1 MACNGLCK
9 FRENIMKIYLLP
21 ILIVSV
27 LIGCSGSDK
36 HEVKEYESIFNSCL
50 INRSIG
56 VDMSIDSLK
65 TAVESFCKDLAVNK
79 LKDTNL
85 RLGKLENALV
95 LSRETNNELQEDL
108 EKALINQSTVS
119 QDTYRWRLV
128 TSWPKNYP
136 GLGMAPE
143 RISDLVEEMSNG
155 QMKITVYGAGEQVP
169 AFGVFDAV
177 SSGSHQMGHSG
188 GYFWKGKVPAAQFFT
203 SVPFGLTADEIN
215 AWVNRGGGLELWRE
229 IYEPFNIYPIPAGNT
244 GTQMFG
250 WFNKEINSLEDI
262 KGLKMRIPGI
272 GGEVLKEAGGIPVT
286 LPGGELFTALQTGV
300 IDATE
305 WVGPY
310 NDLTFGFH
318 QAAKYYY
325 YPGWHEPGPMLELL
339 INIDAWNSLPKHL
352 QVIIETAA
360 KAVNQDMLDE
370 YLARN
375 NKALTELIEV
385 HGVELRK
392 LPDDVIEEFR
402 LISEKILDDLAKED
416 KVIGRVYE
424 SYSEFRK
431 NVSAYHEI
439 SEDAFIE
446 ARNK

>member
-1 MACNGLCK
+1 VVSYGLRK
-9 FRENIMKIYLLP
+9 FRETMMKK
-21 ILIVSV
+21 ILMFVL
-27 LIGCSGSDK
+27 LIGLISGCSDEQKSSNSADA
-36 HEVKEYESIFNSCL
+36 EY
-50 INRSIG
+50 
-56 VDMSIDSLK
+56 K
-65 TAVESFCKDLAVNK
+65 TYK
-79 LKDTNL
+79 
-85 RLGKLENALV
+85 
-95 LSRETNNELQEDL
+95 
-108 EKALINQSTVS
+108 
-119 QDTYRWRLV
+119 WRLV

-143 RISDLVEEMSNG
+143 KIANLVEEMSNG
-155 QMKITVYGAGEQVP
+155 QMQITVYGAGEQVP

-250 WFNKEINSLEDI
+250 WFNKEINSLEDV

-339 INIDAWNSLPKHL
+339 INMDAWNSLPKHL
-352 QVIIETAA
+352 QVIIETAT
-360 KAVNQDMLDE
+360 KAVNQDTLDE

-375 NKALTELIEV
+375 NQALTELVEV

-392 LPDDVIEEFR
+392 LPDDVIDEFR
-402 LISEKILDDLAKED
+402 AISNEILSDLAEED
-416 KVIGRVYE
+416 EVIAKVYD
-424 SYSEFRK
+424 SYIEFK
-431 NVSAYHEI
+431 NNVTEYHKI
-439 SEDAFIE
+439 SEDSFIE

>member
-1 MACNGLCK
+1 MVSYGLRK
-9 FRENIMKIYLLP
+9 FRETMMKK
-21 ILIVSV
+21 ILMFVL
-27 LIGCSGSDK
+27 LIGLISSCSGEQESSNSADA
-36 HEVKEYESIFNSCL
+36 EY
-50 INRSIG
+50 
-56 VDMSIDSLK
+56 K
-65 TAVESFCKDLAVNK
+65 TYK
-79 LKDTNL
+79 
-85 RLGKLENALV
+85 
-95 LSRETNNELQEDL
+95 
-108 EKALINQSTVS
+108 
-119 QDTYRWRLV
+119 WRLV

-143 RISDLVEEMSNG
+143 KIANLVEEMSNG
-155 QMKITVYGAGEQVP
+155 QMQITVYGAGEQVP

-250 WFNKEINSLEDI
+250 WFNKEINSLEDV

-339 INIDAWNSLPKHL
+339 INMDAWTSLPKHL
-352 QVIIETAA
+352 QVIIETAT
-360 KAVNQDMLDE
+360 KAVNQDTLDE

-375 NKALTELIEV
+375 NQALTELVEV

-402 LISEKILDDLAKED
+402 AISNEILSDLAEED
-416 KVIGRVYE
+416 EVIGKVYD
-424 SYSEFRK
+424 SYIEFK
-431 NVSAYHEI
+431 NNVTEYHKI
-439 SEDAFIE
+439 SEDSFIE

>member
-1 MACNGLCK
+1 MKK
-9 FRENIMKIYLLP
+9 FLTLFIILGITSCTNETTDSEIVSIDKDKIY
-21 ILIVSV
+21 
-27 LIGCSGSDK
+27 
-36 HEVKEYESIFNSCL
+36 N
-50 INRSIG
+50 
-56 VDMSIDSLK
+56 
-65 TAVESFCKDLAVNK
+65 
-79 LKDTNL
+79 
-85 RLGKLENALV
+85 
-95 LSRETNNELQEDL
+95 
-108 EKALINQSTVS
+108 
-119 QDTYRWRLV
+119 WRLV

-143 RISDLVEEMSNG
+143 RIADLVEEMSDG
-155 QMKITVYGAGEQVP
+155 QMTITVYGAEEQVP

-250 WFNKEINSLEDI
+250 WFNKEINSLEDV

-325 YPGWHEPGPMLELL
+325 YPGWHEPGPMLELI
-339 INIDAWNSLPKHL
+339 INLDEWNSLPKHL
-352 QVIIETAA
+352 QVIIETAT

-370 YLARN
+370 YLAKN
-375 NKALTELIEV
+375 NQALTELVEV
-385 HGVELRK
+385 HGVELRR

-402 LISEKILDDLAKED
+402 TISDQILEELAQEDEILAK
-416 KVIGRVYE
+416 VYN
-424 SYSEFRK
+424 SYKSFKQDVSE
-431 NVSAYHEI
+431 YHKI

>member
-1 MACNGLCK
+1 MKK
-9 FRENIMKIYLLP
+9 FLTLFI
-21 ILIVSV
+21 ILGIT
-27 LIGCSGSDK
+27 
-36 HEVKEYESIFNSCL
+36 SCT
-50 INRSIG
+50 NETT
-56 VDMSIDSLK
+56 DS
-65 TAVESFCKDLAVNK
+65 E
-79 LKDTNL
+79 
-85 RLGKLENALV
+85 
-95 LSRETNNELQEDL
+95 
-108 EKALINQSTVS
+108 TVS
-119 QDTYRWRLV
+119 TDKDKTYNWRLV

-143 RISDLVEEMSNG
+143 RIADLVEEMSDG
-155 QMKITVYGAGEQVP
+155 QMIITVYGAEEQVP

-250 WFNKEINSLEDI
+250 WFNKEINSLEDV

-325 YPGWHEPGPMLELL
+325 YPGWHEPGPMLELI
-339 INIDAWNSLPKHL
+339 INLDEWNSLPKHL
-352 QVIIETAA
+352 QAIIETAT

-370 YLARN
+370 YLAKN
-375 NKALTELIEV
+375 NQALTELVEV
-385 HGVELRK
+385 HGVELRR

-402 LISEKILDDLAKED
+402 MISDQILEELAQEDETIAKVYNSYKSFKED
-416 KVIGRVYE
+416 V
-424 SYSEFRK
+424 SE
-431 NVSAYHEI
+431 YHKI

>member
-1 MACNGLCK
+1 MVSYGLRK
-9 FRENIMKIYLLP
+9 FRETMMKKILTFVLL
-21 ILIVSV
+21 IGLIS
-27 LIGCSGSDK
+27 GCSGEQESSNSAGA
-36 HEVKEYESIFNSCL
+36 EY
-50 INRSIG
+50 
-56 VDMSIDSLK
+56 K
-65 TAVESFCKDLAVNK
+65 TYK
-79 LKDTNL
+79 
-85 RLGKLENALV
+85 
-95 LSRETNNELQEDL
+95 
-108 EKALINQSTVS
+108 
-119 QDTYRWRLV
+119 WRLV

-143 RISDLVEEMSNG
+143 KIANLVEEMSNG
-155 QMKITVYGAGEQVP
+155 QMQITVYGAGEQVP

-250 WFNKEINSLEDI
+250 WFNKEINSLEDV

-339 INIDAWNSLPKHL
+339 INMDAWNSLPKHL
-352 QVIIETAA
+352 QVIIETAT
-360 KAVNQDMLDE
+360 KAVNQDTLDE

-375 NKALTELIEV
+375 NQALTELVEV

-392 LPDDVIEEFR
+392 LPDDVIDEFR
-402 LISEKILDDLAKED
+402 AISNEILRDLAEED
-416 KVIGRVYE
+416 EVIAKIYD
-424 SYSEFRK
+424 SYIEFK
-431 NVSAYHEI
+431 NNVTEYHKI
-439 SEDAFIE
+439 SEDSFIE

>member
-1 MACNGLCK
+1 VVSYGICK
-9 FRENIMKIYLLP
+9 FREIMMKKS
-21 ILIVSV
+21 LI
-27 LIGCSGSDK
+27 
-36 HEVKEYESIFNSCL
+36 
-50 INRSIG
+50 
-56 VDMSIDSLK
+56 
-65 TAVESFCKDLAVNK
+65 
-79 LKDTNL
+79 
-85 RLGKLENALV
+85 LV
-95 LSRETNNELQEDL
+95 LLTGLISSCTGGNEPITSSHTSEYQ
-108 EKALINQSTVS
+108 
-119 QDTYRWRLV
+119 TYKWRLV

-143 RISDLVEEMSNG
+143 RIANLVEEMSNG
-155 QMKITVYGAGEQVP
+155 QMQITVYGAGEQVP

-250 WFNKEINSLEDI
+250 WFNKEINSLNDI

-352 QVIIETAA
+352 QVIIETAT
-360 KAVNQDMLDE
+360 KAVNQDTLDE

-402 LISEKILDDLAKED
+402 VISNEILSNLAKED
-416 KVIGRVYE
+416 EVIGRVYD
-424 SYSEFRK
+424 SYIEFK
-431 NVSAYHEI
+431 NNVSEYHQI

-446 ARNK
+446 ARNIK

>member
-1 MACNGLCK
+1 MVSYGLRK
-9 FRENIMKIYLLP
+9 FRETMMKKILTFVLL
-21 ILIVSV
+21 IGLIS
-27 LIGCSGSDK
+27 GCSGEQESSNSVDA
-36 HEVKEYESIFNSCL
+36 EY
-50 INRSIG
+50 
-56 VDMSIDSLK
+56 K
-65 TAVESFCKDLAVNK
+65 TYK
-79 LKDTNL
+79 
-85 RLGKLENALV
+85 
-95 LSRETNNELQEDL
+95 
-108 EKALINQSTVS
+108 
-119 QDTYRWRLV
+119 WRLV

-143 RISDLVEEMSNG
+143 RIADLVEEMSNG
-155 QMKITVYGAGEQVP
+155 QMQITVYGAGEQVP

-250 WFNKEINSLEDI
+250 WFNKEINSLEDV

-339 INIDAWNSLPKHL
+339 INMDAWNSLPKHL
-352 QVIIETAA
+352 QVIIETAT
-360 KAVNQDMLDE
+360 KAVNQDTLDE

-375 NKALTELIEV
+375 NQALTELIEV

-402 LISEKILDDLAKED
+402 AISNEILSELAEED
-416 KVIGRVYE
+416 EVIGKVYD
-424 SYSEFRK
+424 SYIEFK
-431 NVSAYHEI
+431 NNVTEYHKI
-439 SEDAFIE
+439 SEDSFIE

>member
-1 MACNGLCK
+1 MVGNGLCK
-9 FRENIMKIYLLP
+9 SRKTIMKKITLIFSVIFLFGCSSQSENID
-21 ILIVSV
+21 SQ
-27 LIGCSGSDK
+27 
-36 HEVKEYESIFNSCL
+36 
-50 INRSIG
+50 
-56 VDMSIDSLK
+56 SIDK
-65 TAVESFCKDLAVNK
+65 N
-79 LKDTNL
+79 
-85 RLGKLENALV
+85 
-95 LSRETNNELQEDL
+95 ETFN
-108 EKALINQSTVS
+108 
-119 QDTYRWRLV
+119 WRLV

-143 RISDLVEEMSNG
+143 RIADLVEEMSDG
-155 QMKITVYGAGEQVP
+155 QMKITVYGAEEQVP

-229 IYEPFNIYPIPAGNT
+229 IYAPFNIYPIPAGNT

-250 WFNKEINSLEDI
+250 WFNKEINSLEDV

-339 INIDAWNSLPKHL
+339 INIDAWNSLPNHL
-352 QVIIETAA
+352 QVIIETAT

-370 YLARN
+370 YLAKN
-375 NKALTELIEV
+375 NQALTELVEV

-402 LISEKILDDLAKED
+402 EISNKILDDLAKED
-416 KVIGRVYE
+416 ETIAKVYE
-424 SYSEFRK
+424 SYLNFK
-431 NVSAYHEI
+431 NNVSAYHKI
-439 SEDAFIE
+439 SEDAFVE
-446 ARNK
+446 SRNK

>member
-1 MACNGLCK
+1 VVSYGLRK
-9 FRENIMKIYLLP
+9 FRETMMKKILTFVLL
-21 ILIVSV
+21 IGLIS
-27 LIGCSGSDK
+27 GCSGGQ
-36 HEVKEYESIFNSCL
+36 ESSNSA
-50 INRSIG
+50 NTE
-56 VDMSIDSLK
+56 DYK
-65 TAVESFCKDLAVNK
+65 TYK
-79 LKDTNL
+79 
-85 RLGKLENALV
+85 
-95 LSRETNNELQEDL
+95 
-108 EKALINQSTVS
+108 
-119 QDTYRWRLV
+119 WRLV

-143 RISDLVEEMSNG
+143 RIANLVEEMSNG
-155 QMKITVYGAGEQVP
+155 QMQITVYGAGEQVP

-250 WFNKEINSLEDI
+250 WFNKEINSLEDVR
-262 KGLKMRIPGI
+262 GLKMRIPGI

-339 INIDAWNSLPKHL
+339 INMDAWNSLPKHL
-352 QVIIETAA
+352 QVIIETAT
-360 KAVNQDMLDE
+360 KAVNQDTLDE

-375 NKALTELIEV
+375 NQALTELIEV

-402 LISEKILDDLAKED
+402 AISNEILSDLAEED
-416 KVIGRVYE
+416 EVIGKVYD
-424 SYSEFRK
+424 SYIEFK
-431 NVSAYHEI
+431 NNVTEYHKI
-439 SEDAFIE
+439 SEDSFIE

>member
-1 MACNGLCK
+1 MASYGLCK
-9 FRENIMKIYLLP
+9 FRETMMKK
-21 ILIVSV
+21 ILTFIF
-27 LIGCSGSDK
+27 LIGIIAGCSGGQESSNSGNT
-36 HEVKEYESIFNSCL
+36 EEY
-50 INRSIG
+50 
-56 VDMSIDSLK
+56 K
-65 TAVESFCKDLAVNK
+65 TYK
-79 LKDTNL
+79 
-85 RLGKLENALV
+85 
-95 LSRETNNELQEDL
+95 
-108 EKALINQSTVS
+108 
-119 QDTYRWRLV
+119 WRLV

-143 RISDLVEEMSNG
+143 RIADLVEEMSNG
-155 QMKITVYGAGEQVP
+155 QMQITVYGAGEQVP

-250 WFNKEINSLEDI
+250 WFNKEINSLEDV

-339 INIDAWNSLPKHL
+339 INMDAWNSLPKHL
-352 QVIIETAA
+352 QVIIETAT
-360 KAVNQDMLDE
+360 KAVNQDTLDE

-375 NKALTELIEV
+375 NQALTELIEV

-402 LISEKILDDLAKED
+402 AISNEILSDLAQED
-416 KVIGRVYE
+416 EVIAKVYD
-424 SYSEFRK
+424 SYIEFK
-431 NVSAYHEI
+431 NNVTEYHKI
-439 SEDAFIE
+439 SEDSFIE

>member
-1 MACNGLCK
+1 MVSYVICK
-9 FRENIMKIYLLP
+9 FREIMMK
-21 ILIVSV
+21 
-27 LIGCSGSDK
+27 K
-36 HEVKEYESIFNSCL
+36 
-50 INRSIG
+50 
-56 VDMSIDSLK
+56 SL
-65 TAVESFCKDLAVNK
+65 T
-79 LKDTNL
+79 
-85 RLGKLENALV
+85 LV
-95 LSRETNNELQEDL
+95 LLTG
-108 EKALINQSTVS
+108 LISSCTGDHEPVASSHTSEYQ
-119 QDTYRWRLV
+119 TYKWRLV

-143 RISDLVEEMSNG
+143 RIADLVEEMSDG
-155 QMKITVYGAGEQVP
+155 QMQITVYGAGEQVP

-229 IYEPFNIYPIPAGNT
+229 IYKPFNIYPIPAGNT

-250 WFNKEINSLEDI
+250 WFNKEINSLNDI

-352 QVIIETAA
+352 QVIIETAT
-360 KAVNQDMLDE
+360 KAVNQDTLDE

-402 LISEKILDDLAKED
+402 VISNEILSNLAKED
-416 KVIGRVYE
+416 EVIGRVYD
-424 SYSEFRK
+424 SYIEFK
-431 NVSAYHEI
+431 NNVSEYHQI

-446 ARNK
+446 ARNIK

>member
-1 MACNGLCK
+1 MACYGLCK
-9 FRENIMKIYLLP
+9 FREIMMKNSLIF
-21 ILIVSV
+21 IL
-27 LIGCSGSDK
+27 LIGLISACNGGQ
-36 HEVKEYESIFNSCL
+36 ES
-50 INRSIG
+50 
-56 VDMSIDSLK
+56 
-65 TAVESFCKDLAVNK
+65 
-79 LKDTNL
+79 TN
-85 RLGKLENALV
+85 V
-95 LSRETNNELQEDL
+95 TNNEEY
-108 EKALINQSTVS
+108 KI
-119 QDTYRWRLV
+119 YKWRLV

-143 RISDLVEEMSNG
+143 RIADLVEEMSNG
-155 QMKITVYGAGEQVP
+155 QMQITVYGAGEQVP

-229 IYEPFNIYPIPAGNT
+229 IYKPFNIYPIPAGNT

-352 QVIIETAA
+352 QVIIEIAT
-360 KAVNQDMLDE
+360 KAVNQDTLDE

-375 NKALTELIEV
+375 NQALTELIEV

-392 LPDDVIEEFR
+392 LPDDVIDEFR
-402 LISEKILDDLAKED
+402 TISNKILSDLAKED
-416 KVIGRVYE
+416 EVIAKVYE
-424 SYSEFRK
+424 SYISFK
-431 NVSAYHEI
+431 DNVTEYHKI

-446 ARNK
+446 ARSSK

>member
-1 MACNGLCK
+1 MVSYGLCK
-9 FRENIMKIYLLP
+9 FRETMMKK
-21 ILIVSV
+21 ILTFVF
-27 LIGCSGSDK
+27 LIGLISGCSGGQESSNSANT
-36 HEVKEYESIFNSCL
+36 EY
-50 INRSIG
+50 
-56 VDMSIDSLK
+56 K
-65 TAVESFCKDLAVNK
+65 TYK
-79 LKDTNL
+79 
-85 RLGKLENALV
+85 
-95 LSRETNNELQEDL
+95 
-108 EKALINQSTVS
+108 
-119 QDTYRWRLV
+119 WRLV

-143 RISDLVEEMSNG
+143 RIADFVEEMSNG
-155 QMKITVYGAGEQVP
+155 QMQITVYGAGEQVP

-250 WFNKEINSLEDI
+250 WFNKEINSLEDV

-339 INIDAWNSLPKHL
+339 INMDAWNSLPKHL
-352 QVIIETAA
+352 QVIIETAT
-360 KAVNQDMLDE
+360 KAVNQDTLDE

-375 NKALTELIEV
+375 NQALTELIEV

-402 LISEKILDDLAKED
+402 AISNEILSDLAKED
-416 KVIGRVYE
+416 EVIGKVYD
-424 SYSEFRK
+424 SYIEFK
-431 NVSAYHEI
+431 NNVTEYHKI
-439 SEDAFIE
+439 SEDSFIE

>member
-1 MACNGLCK
+1 MKKITLIFSVIFLVGCSDK
-9 FRENIMKIYLLP
+9 SENID
-21 ILIVSV
+21 SQ
-27 LIGCSGSDK
+27 
-36 HEVKEYESIFNSCL
+36 
-50 INRSIG
+50 
-56 VDMSIDSLK
+56 SIDK
-65 TAVESFCKDLAVNK
+65 N
-79 LKDTNL
+79 
-85 RLGKLENALV
+85 
-95 LSRETNNELQEDL
+95 ETFN
-108 EKALINQSTVS
+108 
-119 QDTYRWRLV
+119 WRLV

-143 RISDLVEEMSNG
+143 RIADLVEEMSDG
-155 QMKITVYGAGEQVP
+155 QMKITVYGAEEQVP

-229 IYEPFNIYPIPAGNT
+229 IYAPFNIYPIPAGNT

-250 WFNKEINSLEDI
+250 WFNKEINSLEDV

-339 INIDAWNSLPKHL
+339 INIDAWNSLPNHL
-352 QVIIETAA
+352 QVIIETAT

-370 YLARN
+370 YLAKN
-375 NKALTELIEV
+375 NQALTELVEV
-385 HGVELRK
+385 HGVELRR

-402 LISEKILDDLAKED
+402 EISNKILDDLAKED
-416 KVIGRVYE
+416 ETIAKVYK
-424 SYSEFRK
+424 SYLNFK
-431 NVSAYHEI
+431 NSVSAYHEI
-439 SEDAFIE
+439 SEDAFVE
-446 ARNK
+446 SRNK

>member
-1 MACNGLCK
+1 MVSYGLRK
-9 FRENIMKIYLLP
+9 FRETMMKKILTFVLL
-21 ILIVSV
+21 IGLIS
-27 LIGCSGSDK
+27 GCSGEQESSNSVDA
-36 HEVKEYESIFNSCL
+36 EY
-50 INRSIG
+50 
-56 VDMSIDSLK
+56 K
-65 TAVESFCKDLAVNK
+65 TYK
-79 LKDTNL
+79 
-85 RLGKLENALV
+85 
-95 LSRETNNELQEDL
+95 
-108 EKALINQSTVS
+108 
-119 QDTYRWRLV
+119 WRLV

-143 RISDLVEEMSNG
+143 KIANLVEEMSNG
-155 QMKITVYGAGEQVP
+155 QMQITVYGAGEQVP

-250 WFNKEINSLEDI
+250 WFNKEINSLEDV

-352 QVIIETAA
+352 QVIIETAT
-360 KAVNQDMLDE
+360 KAVNQDTLDE

-375 NKALTELIEV
+375 NQALTELIEV

-402 LISEKILDDLAKED
+402 VISNKILSDLSKED
-416 KVIGRVYE
+416 EVIGKIYD
-424 SYSEFRK
+424 SYIEFK
-431 NVSAYHEI
+431 NNVTEYHKI
-439 SEDAFIE
+439 SEDSFIE

>member
-1 MACNGLCK
+1 MVGDGIRK
-9 FRENIMKIYLLP
+9 SGKIIMKKFILLP
-21 ILIVSV
+21 LIILIA
-27 LIGCSGSDK
+27 GCSNDMDSTIETSSDI
-36 HEVKEYESIFNSCL
+36 EETFN
-50 INRSIG
+50 
-56 VDMSIDSLK
+56 
-65 TAVESFCKDLAVNK
+65 
-79 LKDTNL
+79 
-85 RLGKLENALV
+85 
-95 LSRETNNELQEDL
+95 
-108 EKALINQSTVS
+108 
-119 QDTYRWRLV
+119 WRLV

-143 RISDLVEEMSNG
+143 RIADLVEEMSDG
-155 QMKITVYGAGEQVP
+155 QMKITVYGAEEQVP

-229 IYEPFNIYPIPAGNT
+229 IYAPFNIYPIPAGNT

-339 INIDAWNSLPKHL
+339 INMDAWNSLPKHL
-352 QVIIETAA
+352 QVIIETAS

-370 YLARN
+370 YLAKN
-375 NKALTELIEV
+375 NQALTELVEV
-385 HGVELRK
+385 HGVELRR

-402 LISEKILDDLAKED
+402 EISNSILDDLAKED
-416 KVIGRVYE
+416 ETISKVYR
-424 SYSEFRK
+424 SYLDFK
-431 NVSAYHEI
+431 NNVSAYHKI
-439 SEDAFIE
+439 SEDAFVE
-446 ARNK
+446 SRNK

>member
-1 MACNGLCK
+1 MASNGLCK
-9 FRENIMKIYLLP
+9 PREIVMRYLIYLS
-21 ILIVSV
+21 ILIFVVS
-27 LIGCSGSDK
+27 CSDASNNS
-36 HEVKEYESIFNSCL
+36 EVIKPTKE
-50 INRSIG
+50 
-56 VDMSIDSLK
+56 
-65 TAVESFCKDLAVNK
+65 
-79 LKDTNL
+79 
-85 RLGKLENALV
+85 
-95 LSRETNNELQEDL
+95 
-108 EKALINQSTVS
+108 EKYN
-119 QDTYRWRLV
+119 WRLV

-143 RISDLVEEMSNG
+143 RIADLVEEMSDG
-155 QMKITVYGAGEQVP
+155 QMKITVYGAEEQVP

-229 IYEPFNIYPIPAGNT
+229 IYAPFNIYPIPAGNT

-339 INIDAWNSLPKHL
+339 INIDAWNSLPNHL
-352 QVIIETAA
+352 QVIIETAT

-370 YLARN
+370 YLAKN
-375 NKALTELIEV
+375 NQALTELIEV

-402 LISEKILDDLAKED
+402 KISNKILDELAKED
-416 KVIGRVYE
+416 KVISKVYD
-424 SYSEFRK
+424 SYLKFK
-431 NVSAYHEI
+431 NDVSAYHEI
-439 SEDAFIE
+439 SEDAFVE
-446 ARNK
+446 SRKK

>member
-1 MACNGLCK
+1 MVGNGLRK
-9 FRENIMKIYLLP
+9 SRKTVMKKIT
-21 ILIVSV
+21 LIFSV
-27 LIGCSGSDK
+27 IFLVGCSGDS
-36 HEVKEYESIFNSCL
+36 ENIVSQ
-50 INRSIG
+50 
-56 VDMSIDSLK
+56 SIDK
-65 TAVESFCKDLAVNK
+65 NESFN
-79 LKDTNL
+79 
-85 RLGKLENALV
+85 
-95 LSRETNNELQEDL
+95 
-108 EKALINQSTVS
+108 
-119 QDTYRWRLV
+119 WRLV

-143 RISDLVEEMSNG
+143 RIADLVEEMSDG
-155 QMKITVYGAGEQVP
+155 QMKITVYGAEEQVP

-229 IYEPFNIYPIPAGNT
+229 IYAPFNIYPIPAGNT

-250 WFNKEINSLEDI
+250 WFNKEINSLEDV

-339 INIDAWNSLPKHL
+339 INIDAWNSLPNHL
-352 QVIIETAA
+352 QVIIETAT

-370 YLARN
+370 YLAKN
-375 NKALTELIEV
+375 NQALTELVEV
-385 HGVELRK
+385 HGVELRR

-402 LISEKILDDLAKED
+402 EISNKILDDLAKED
-416 KVIGRVYE
+416 ETIAKVYE
-424 SYSEFRK
+424 SYLNFK
-431 NVSAYHEI
+431 NNVSAYHEI
-439 SEDAFIE
+439 SEDAFVE
-446 ARNK
+446 SRNK

>member
-1 MACNGLCK
+1 VVSYGLRK
-9 FRENIMKIYLLP
+9 FRETMMKK
-21 ILIVSV
+21 ILTFVL
-27 LIGCSGSDK
+27 LIGLISSCSGEQESSNSADA
-36 HEVKEYESIFNSCL
+36 EY
-50 INRSIG
+50 
-56 VDMSIDSLK
+56 K
-65 TAVESFCKDLAVNK
+65 TYK
-79 LKDTNL
+79 
-85 RLGKLENALV
+85 
-95 LSRETNNELQEDL
+95 
-108 EKALINQSTVS
+108 
-119 QDTYRWRLV
+119 WRLV

-143 RISDLVEEMSNG
+143 KIADLVEEMSNG
-155 QMKITVYGAGEQVP
+155 QMQITVYGAGEQVP

-250 WFNKEINSLEDI
+250 WFNKEINSLEDV

-339 INIDAWNSLPKHL
+339 INMDAWNSLPKHL
-352 QVIIETAA
+352 QVIIETAT
-360 KAVNQDMLDE
+360 KAVNQDTLDE

-375 NKALTELIEV
+375 NQALTELVEV

-402 LISEKILDDLAKED
+402 AISNEILSDLAEED
-416 KVIGRVYE
+416 EVIGKVYD
-424 SYSEFRK
+424 SYIEFK
-431 NVSAYHEI
+431 NNVTEYHKI
-439 SEDAFIE
+439 SEDSFIE

>member
-1 MACNGLCK
+1 VVSYVICK
-9 FRENIMKIYLLP
+9 FREIMMK
-21 ILIVSV
+21 
-27 LIGCSGSDK
+27 K
-36 HEVKEYESIFNSCL
+36 
-50 INRSIG
+50 
-56 VDMSIDSLK
+56 SL
-65 TAVESFCKDLAVNK
+65 T
-79 LKDTNL
+79 
-85 RLGKLENALV
+85 LV
-95 LSRETNNELQEDL
+95 LLTG
-108 EKALINQSTVS
+108 LISSCTGGHEPVASSHTSEYQ
-119 QDTYRWRLV
+119 TYKWRLV

-143 RISDLVEEMSNG
+143 RIADLVEEMSDG
-155 QMKITVYGAGEQVP
+155 QMQITVYGAGEQVP

-229 IYEPFNIYPIPAGNT
+229 IYKPFNIYPIPAGNT

-250 WFNKEINSLEDI
+250 WFNKEINSLNDI

-352 QVIIETAA
+352 QVIIETAT
-360 KAVNQDMLDE
+360 KAVNQDTLDE

-402 LISEKILDDLAKED
+402 VISNEILSNLAKED
-416 KVIGRVYE
+416 EVIGRVYD
-424 SYSEFRK
+424 SYIEFK
-431 NVSAYHEI
+431 NNVSEYHQI

-446 ARNK
+446 ARNIK

>member
-1 MACNGLCK
+1 MASYGLCK
-9 FRENIMKIYLLP
+9 FRETMMKK
-21 ILIVSV
+21 ILTFIF
-27 LIGCSGSDK
+27 LIGIISGCSGGQESSNSANT
-36 HEVKEYESIFNSCL
+36 EEY
-50 INRSIG
+50 
-56 VDMSIDSLK
+56 K
-65 TAVESFCKDLAVNK
+65 TYK
-79 LKDTNL
+79 
-85 RLGKLENALV
+85 
-95 LSRETNNELQEDL
+95 
-108 EKALINQSTVS
+108 
-119 QDTYRWRLV
+119 WRLV

-143 RISDLVEEMSNG
+143 RIADLVEEMSDG
-155 QMKITVYGAGEQVP
+155 QMQITVYGAGEQVP

-250 WFNKEINSLEDI
+250 WFNKEINSLEDV

-352 QVIIETAA
+352 QVIIEIAT
-360 KAVNQDMLDE
+360 KAVNQDTLDE

-375 NKALTELIEV
+375 NQALTELIEV

-402 LISEKILDDLAKED
+402 VISNQILSDLAKED
-416 KVIGRVYE
+416 DVIGKVYG
-424 SYSEFRK
+424 SYIEFK
-431 NVSAYHEI
+431 NNVTEYHKI
-439 SEDAFIE
+439 SEDSFIE

>member
-1 MACNGLCK
+1 MVSYGLRK
-9 FRENIMKIYLLP
+9 FRETMMKK
-21 ILIVSV
+21 ILTFVL
-27 LIGCSGSDK
+27 LIGLISSCSGEQESSNSTDA
-36 HEVKEYESIFNSCL
+36 EY
-50 INRSIG
+50 
-56 VDMSIDSLK
+56 K
-65 TAVESFCKDLAVNK
+65 TYK
-79 LKDTNL
+79 
-85 RLGKLENALV
+85 
-95 LSRETNNELQEDL
+95 
-108 EKALINQSTVS
+108 
-119 QDTYRWRLV
+119 WRLV

-143 RISDLVEEMSNG
+143 KIANLVEEMSNG
-155 QMKITVYGAGEQVP
+155 QMQITVYGAGEQVP

-250 WFNKEINSLEDI
+250 WFNKEINSLEDV

-339 INIDAWNSLPKHL
+339 INMDAWNSLPKHL
-352 QVIIETAA
+352 QVIIETAT
-360 KAVNQDMLDE
+360 KAVNQDTLDE

-375 NKALTELIEV
+375 NQALTELVEV

-402 LISEKILDDLAKED
+402 VISNEILSDLAEED
-416 KVIGRVYE
+416 EVIGKVYD
-424 SYSEFRK
+424 SYIEFK
-431 NVSAYHEI
+431 NNVTEYHKI
-439 SEDAFIE
+439 SEDSFIE

>member
-1 MACNGLCK
+1 MKK
-9 FRENIMKIYLLP
+9 FL
-21 ILIVSV
+21 ILFII
-27 LIGCSGSDK
+27 LGIT
-36 HEVKEYESIFNSCL
+36 SCTNETL
-50 INRSIG
+50 DSET
-56 VDMSIDSLK
+56 VSIDKDK
-65 TAVESFCKDLAVNK
+65 TYN
-79 LKDTNL
+79 
-85 RLGKLENALV
+85 
-95 LSRETNNELQEDL
+95 
-108 EKALINQSTVS
+108 
-119 QDTYRWRLV
+119 WRLV

-143 RISDLVEEMSNG
+143 RIADLVEEMSDG
-155 QMKITVYGAGEQVP
+155 QMTITVYGAEEQVP

-215 AWVNRGGGLELWRE
+215 SWVNRGGGLELWRE

-250 WFNKEINSLEDI
+250 WFNKEINSLEDV

-325 YPGWHEPGPMLELL
+325 YPGWHEPGPMLELI
-339 INIDAWNSLPKHL
+339 INLDEWNSLPKHL
-352 QVIIETAA
+352 QVIIETAT

-370 YLARN
+370 YLAKN
-375 NKALTELIEV
+375 NQALTELVEV
-385 HGVELRK
+385 HGVELRR

-402 LISEKILDDLAKED
+402 MISDQILEELAQEDETIAKVYNSYKSFKED
-416 KVIGRVYE
+416 V
-424 SYSEFRK
+424 SE
-431 NVSAYHEI
+431 YHKI

>member
-1 MACNGLCK
+1 MVGNGICK
-9 FRENIMKIYLLP
+9 FRKNIMKIFIHIFA
-21 ILIVSV
+21 ILILVS
-27 LIGCSGSDK
+27 CSNEQPTSIEQTIEKDK
-36 HEVKEYESIFNSCL
+36 KY
-50 INRSIG
+50 
-56 VDMSIDSLK
+56 D
-65 TAVESFCKDLAVNK
+65 
-79 LKDTNL
+79 
-85 RLGKLENALV
+85 
-95 LSRETNNELQEDL
+95 
-108 EKALINQSTVS
+108 
-119 QDTYRWRLV
+119 WRLV

-143 RISDLVEEMSNG
+143 RIADLVEEMSDG
-155 QMKITVYGAGEQVP
+155 QMKITVYGAEEQVP

-229 IYEPFNIYPIPAGNT
+229 IYAPFNIYPIPAGNT

-339 INIDAWNSLPKHL
+339 VNKDAWDSLPRHL
-352 QVIIETAA
+352 QVIIETAS

-370 YLARN
+370 YLAKN
-375 NKALTELIEV
+375 NQALTELVEV

-402 LISEKILDDLAKED
+402 KISDRILNDLAEED
-416 KVIGRVYE
+416 ETIAKVYS
-424 SYSEFRK
+424 SYTKFK
-431 NVSAYHEI
+431 NDVSAYHEI

>member
-1 MACNGLCK
+1 MASYGLCK
-9 FRENIMKIYLLP
+9 FRETMMKK
-21 ILIVSV
+21 ILTFIF
-27 LIGCSGSDK
+27 LIGIISGCSGGQESSNSANT
-36 HEVKEYESIFNSCL
+36 EEY
-50 INRSIG
+50 
-56 VDMSIDSLK
+56 K
-65 TAVESFCKDLAVNK
+65 TYK
-79 LKDTNL
+79 
-85 RLGKLENALV
+85 
-95 LSRETNNELQEDL
+95 
-108 EKALINQSTVS
+108 
-119 QDTYRWRLV
+119 WRLV

-143 RISDLVEEMSNG
+143 RIANLVEEMSNG
-155 QMKITVYGAGEQVP
+155 QMQITVYGAGEQVP

-250 WFNKEINSLEDI
+250 WFNKEINSLEDVR
-262 KGLKMRIPGI
+262 GLKMRIPGI

-339 INIDAWNSLPKHL
+339 INMDAWNSLPKHL
-352 QVIIETAA
+352 QVIIEIAT
-360 KAVNQDMLDE
+360 KAVNQDTLDE

-375 NKALTELIEV
+375 NQALTELIEV

-402 LISEKILDDLAKED
+402 AISNEILSELAEED
-416 KVIGRVYE
+416 EVIGKVYD
-424 SYSEFRK
+424 SYIEFK
-431 NVSAYHEI
+431 NNVTEYHKI
-439 SEDAFIE
+439 SEDSFIE